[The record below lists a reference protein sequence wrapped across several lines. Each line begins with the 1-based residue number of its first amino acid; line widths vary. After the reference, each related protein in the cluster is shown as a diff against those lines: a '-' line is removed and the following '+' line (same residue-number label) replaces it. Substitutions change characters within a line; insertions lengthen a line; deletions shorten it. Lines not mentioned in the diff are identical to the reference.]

1 MTDLEIIVP
10 VSLEEQYDA
19 VLAQCLDGIAKN
31 TAVVSFG
38 VLMVVVSST
47 GQERKPP
54 FLNDLPPGFRWSLVS
69 YPTTDPMGSISITHS
84 VLQAIAHSS
93 AEYVAV
99 LPPSHA
105 IADPGWFGKMQTPFL
120 RTPSCGLTISTD
132 DQAYAGKG
140 MDPFPWKARAGAPG
154 DLVFAPRETLMAIAR
169 AAKLLH
175 YSEAL
180 YLAANSLGFVTWAVP
195 NVRIDIANAKAS
207 TDRPRSPNAYR
218 PG

>member
-10 VSLEEQYDA
+10 VRPEGEQEA
-19 VLAQCLDGIAKN
+19 ALAACLDGIAKN
-31 TAVVSFG
+31 TAVVTH
-38 VLMVVVSST
+38 VVHQVAFD
-47 GQERKPP
+47 K
-54 FLNDLPPGFRWSLVS
+54 
-69 YPTTDPMGSISITHS
+69 
-84 VLQAIAHSS
+84 VLQAIVDST

-120 RTPSCGLTISTD
+120 RTPSCGLTISAD
-132 DQAYAGKG
+132 DPAYAGKG
-140 MDPFPWKARAGAPG
+140 VDPFPWKARAGAPG
-154 DLVFAPRETLMAIAR
+154 DLVFAPRETIIAIAR

-180 YLAANSLGFVTWAVP
+180 YLAANGLGFITWAVP
-195 NVRIDIANAKAS
+195 NVRIDIAGAKAPS
-207 TDRPRSPNAYR
+207 ARTQSPNAHR